1 MDGGGVSL
9 ALSLT
14 TLKSHIIW
22 KRAKFIILLGAAPI
36 KKKHYPPNV
45 TAVEA
50 ISINQI
56 SVKKAIWEKMRLKSA
71 LQNKIDVKY

>member
-36 KKKHYPPNV
+36 KKDYPPNV

-56 SVKKAIWEKMRLKSA
+56 PVKKAIWEKMRLKSA
-71 LQNKIDVKY
+71 LQNKIDVEY